1 MTSDGLL
8 TSWDQYVLE
17 NETGEWVLYVHL
29 NRSET
34 HILYSSVP
42 AEAGTELQMS
52 EFTNDAL
59 V

>member
-1 MTSDGLL
+1 MG
-8 TSWDQYVLE
+8 SWGSWNQYVLE